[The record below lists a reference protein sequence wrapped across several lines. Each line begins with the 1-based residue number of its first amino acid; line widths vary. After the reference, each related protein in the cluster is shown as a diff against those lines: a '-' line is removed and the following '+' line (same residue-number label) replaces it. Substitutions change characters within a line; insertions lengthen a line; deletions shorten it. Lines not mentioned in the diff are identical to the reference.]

1 MAYRFLDIAA
11 TPSVR
16 AAQAA
21 NGSGAFWANFK
32 GGRAFDRFTELE
44 TRSIAER
51 DSFYMATVSESGWPY
66 VQHRGGP
73 LGFLKVLDDKT
84 LGFADFR
91 GNRQYISLGNVAANE
106 VHLINDCVVPW
117 DAAPSVFAMPVE
129 VSLPRTI
136 RADNQTADSSRP
148 RRPCEL
154 KYPLIFKRGRKP
166 RRRLRFGVKVLRIA
180 RLAAAAWPLACW
192 E

>member
-44 TRSIAER
+44 TRFIAER

-91 GNRQYISLGNVAANE
+91 GNRQYISLGNIAANDH
-106 VHLINDCVVPW
+106 VALILMDYPN
-117 DAAPSVFAMPVE
+117 
-129 VSLPRTI
+129 
-136 RADNQTADSSRP
+136 RARLKISRIWKLATSPLNPNSRRP
-148 RRPCEL
+148 RH
-154 KYPLIFKRGRKP
+154 P
-166 RRRLRFGVKVLRIA
+166 RLQGKA
-180 RLAAAAWPLACW
+180 
-192 E
+192 